1 MEQWKEIQRL
11 AWKPDNKEEST
22 FARILVSNT
31 GKVKRLQYKRWN
43 KKNNSY
49 SIIKEYNYVPST
61 NRGKQRFD
69 SIEKIEKCGLY
80 QHVTI
85 NNKIYLIHRL
95 VAEAFIENAEN
106 KPYINHIDGVRD
118 NNNILNLEWCTA
130 KENSE
135 HAKECKIIIETSKS
149 MKYEETEDEI
159 FFIIESYNNGLS
171 ITEISKNFTEKFRSI
186 SHETVRTV
194 LNNYNLI
201 REKPLRKEIAQ
212 EMHIG
217 ILKTLDEKFVFN
229 RKTYNTIDETINA
242 KDLYIK
248 DKFKNLPEVLNIWKD
263 TCESFSI
270 NKFNEKMLSKKIR
283 EKDTTDKQKRRT
295 ESGEFYEKIKTLN
308 LDGYPNCIIAEIL
321 NIDEKIVKSTV
332 RLLENKNDPYL
343 LISLYKTIIKK
354 NNGIKTTSSNT
365 YLFRF
370 GRCNNGS
377 KRKTIEEAMNDKI
390 KFILDKTSSFIFLNN
405 LTKEIY
411 NV

>member
-49 SIIKEYNYVPST
+49 SIIKEYNYVPSI

-80 QHVTI
+80 QNVSI

-95 VAEAFIENAEN
+95 VAEAFIENPEN

-130 KENSE
+130 KENYD

-186 SHETVRTV
+186 SHEMVRTV

-217 ILKTLDEKFVFN
+217 ILKTLDEKFIFN
-229 RKTYNTIDETINA
+229 GKTYNTIDETINA

-248 DKFKNLPEVLNIWKD
+248 NKFKNFIEILNIWK
-263 TCESFSI
+263 
-270 NKFNEKMLSKKIR
+270 
-283 EKDTTDKQKRRT
+283 
-295 ESGEFYEKIKTLN
+295 
-308 LDGYPNCIIAEIL
+308 IL
-321 NIDEKIVKSTV
+321 MNHF
-332 RLLENKNDPYL
+332 LL
-343 LISLYKTIIKK
+343 T
-354 NNGIKTTSSNT
+354 
-365 YLFRF
+365 
-370 GRCNNGS
+370 
-377 KRKTIEEAMNDKI
+377 
-390 KFILDKTSSFIFLNN
+390 N
-405 LTKEIY
+405 LTKKC
-411 NV
+411 